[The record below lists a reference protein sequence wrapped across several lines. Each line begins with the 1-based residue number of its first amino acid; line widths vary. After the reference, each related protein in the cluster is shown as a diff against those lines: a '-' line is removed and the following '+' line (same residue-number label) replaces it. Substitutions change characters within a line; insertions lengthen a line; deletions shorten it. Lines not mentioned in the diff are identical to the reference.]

1 MQPESPQPNSGATG
15 NPAPNGRNAADTTQT
30 DAIEQSSVETNMG
43 AASRLEKSVVTPP
56 QQRTI
61 RRSLRIGSDT
71 GSAAD
76 GHTPNAPLEY
86 TEERQGRHP
95 GDKYIRFTPPTERQF
110 RALSDN
116 TYEAQFARDKAL
128 NSTTKFY
135 RRFKRILVGE
145 PLSTAQSAHE
155 RLTKVKALAV
165 LSSDALSSVAYAT
178 QEIVKVLVIFGAVG
192 ASALTAK
199 DSAIGAAIPIAIAI
213 VVLLGLVALSYRQT
227 IEAYPKGG
235 GSYIV
240 AKDNLNVNLG
250 LIAGAALMIDYVL
263 TVAVSI
269 SSGVQAVTSL
279 FPQLHDI
286 ITPLFSSSVWLALF
300 FTLFIC
306 VVNLRGVR
314 ESGNVF
320 TIPTYLFIAAI
331 FLMLGMGFFRVITG
345 QGPVAGETFTQFD
358 PKKVTESVSVFI
370 ILQAFASGCSAMT
383 GVEAISDGVP
393 AFKEPEYKNAQTTL
407 TAMAVILGIM
417 FLGITFLTAQFNLVY
432 YAEGEAPSI
441 LSQLGRAIFGGNS
454 PLFFLLQI
462 FTMAILVLA
471 ANTSFSDFPRLSSF
485 LARDKF
491 LPHVFKHRGDRLS
504 FSAGIITLA
513 LLSAVLII
521 VFNASTDALI
531 PLYAIGVFTSFT
543 LSQSGMVMRWLRLR
557 GPGWWW
563 RMAFNATG
571 AIATLVVLG
580 VVAYVKTPEG
590 AWVVILLIP
599 AVWLLFK
606 SIHRHYVNVAQ
617 QLRLPPPDVV
627 DHLMKAK
634 SHSSAFGGATALD
647 KDKMLAA
654 GRTLPSGNLRR
665 NPIIVPI
672 DDVNRLTLR
681 SLRYAKSVTDDVT
694 AVHVAESEDE
704 ISAIRERW
712 QRYPFLEDVPLVI
725 LASPYRSINGPL
737 LAYVDNIHRRDPEDL
752 LTVIITEFIPAHWW
766 ETPLHNQTAY
776 RLRRALGLRPNIV
789 VTSIPYRL
797 QK

>member
-1 MQPESPQPNSGATG
+1 MLPAIKMGQSPLCRTRSNKTRLKRTWGGLRGSKTWLQPYRNSRALSRRTLRTDLGSP
-15 NPAPNGRNAADTTQT
+15 
-30 DAIEQSSVETNMG
+30 
-43 AASRLEKSVVTPP
+43 
-56 QQRTI
+56 
-61 RRSLRIGSDT
+61 
-71 GSAAD
+71 AD
-76 GHTPNAPLEY
+76 GHPQNIPLEY
-86 TEERQGRHP
+86 TEERQGKHP
-95 GDKYIRFTPPTERQF
+95 GDRYIKFAPPTERQF
-110 RALSDN
+110 RALADN
-116 TYEAQFARDKAL
+116 TYEAQFARDTPITGWA
-128 NSTTKFY
+128 KFY
-135 RRFKRILVGE
+135 RRLKLVLVGT

-155 RLTKVKALAV
+155 RLTKIKALAV

-178 QEIVKVLVIFGAVG
+178 QEIVKVLVVVGAVG
-192 ASALTAK
+192 ATAATAK
-199 DSAIGAAIPIAIAI
+199 DTATGAAIPIAIAI
-213 VVLLGLVALSYRQT
+213 VVLLALVALSYRQT

-269 SSGVQAVTSL
+269 SSGVQAITSA
-279 FPQLHDI
+279 FPALHDVQTI
-286 ITPLFSSSVWLALF
+286 PFSPSVYLALF
-300 FTLFIC
+300 FTFFIC

-320 TIPTYLFIAAI
+320 TIPTYLFIASI
-331 FLMLGMGFFRVITG
+331 FLTLGIGFFRLATN
-345 QGPVAGETFTQFD
+345 QGAMGGEAFTQFD
-358 PKKVTESVSVFI
+358 PGKVTESVTVFI

-393 AFKEPEYKNAQTTL
+393 AFHEPEYKNAQTTL

-417 FLGITFLTAQFNLVY
+417 FLGITFLSSQFNLVY
-432 YAEGEAPSI
+432 YADGTAESI
-441 LSQLGRAIFGGNS
+441 LSQLGRAVYGKSSVFYY
-454 PLFFLLQI
+454 LLTA
-462 FTMAILVLA
+462 FTTAILVLA

-491 LPHVFKHRGDRLS
+491 LPHIFKHRGDRLS

-513 LLSAVLII
+513 LLASVLII
-521 VFNASTDALI
+521 IFNASTDALI

-543 LSQSGMVMRWLRLR
+543 LSQAGMVARWWRRR

-563 RMAFNATG
+563 RLAFNLTG
-571 AIATLVVLG
+571 AIATFVVLG

-599 AVWLLFK
+599 MVWMLFK
-606 SIHRHYVNVAQ
+606 AIHRHYKSVAL

-634 SHSSAFGGATALD
+634 SNSTAFGTQENPVVD
-647 KDKMLAA
+647 KEKMLAA
-654 GRTLPSGNLRR
+654 GRNLPYTQTGR

-681 SLRYAKSVTDDVT
+681 SLRYAKSVTNDVT

-712 QRYPFLEDVPLVI
+712 ARYPFLEDVPLVI

-766 ETPLHNQTAY
+766 EAPLHNQTAY